1 MPKSRRIIEKATAG
15 IAALGAAAAT
25 AYYFYADK
33 KAARHR
39 KEIKDWA
46 AQAKKD
52 IVKEIGQL
60 KTLSKP
66 TYDKIVS
73 AAVKKYG
80 QYKKAAPGEMAR
92 MQKELKGY
100 WQKISRRIQ
109 QKRASRHGTAAKK
122 TSGGKRAS
130 KK

>member
-1 MPKSRRIIEKATAG
+1 MEKATAG

-46 AQAKKD
+46 GRAKKD
-52 IVKEIGQL
+52 IIKEIGQL

-66 TYDKIVS
+66 TYEKIVA

-109 QKRASRHGTAAKK
+109 RKGTSRRGKAAKK
-122 TSGGKRAS
+122 PSGGKRAS
-130 KK
+130 KQ